1 MQKKRMF
8 ILVGIGATIVIAS
21 LAVFSLLHA
30 RSLPLT
36 PKARTGLIDLSS
48 WDFTSLGRVRL
59 DGAWS
64 FARAED
70 GPWLEAT
77 VPDSWDRASGGMA
90 PMDGPYGLGRYRLK
104 ILLPPSHS
112 GLALCIP
119 DQAISYELFVDGVAL
134 GGNGD
139 LESEKD
145 GYLIK
150 RETELFPLD
159 ADRDSVLLE
168 LAVSNHQYDIGG
180 IINPI
185 YIGVARS
192 LSEGKELETLRDG
205 FLIGVLFVT
214 ALYHLSLYLFRRSD
228 RSNLDFFIFCLLMGI
243 RAFCVAHYPERIFPG
258 RLVFSLSTRVEYL
271 GFFFGVVAYMQFVRD
286 LFPGLLD
293 RRIPLVYALA
303 ATMGGLVVVGTPV
316 AFFMAKTTKPF
327 QGAVLIAGL
336 FTFATFARAL
346 ASGKRDSLVAFLGF
360 SLFFLFLVNDILY
373 SALVI
378 HTAHLTSVG
387 VLVFIA
393 SQSVTVAIRFNES
406 YCNEMRLSRELE
418 DERDR
423 LEARVVERTT
433 ELAEANGRLAEV
445 DRARK
450 AFLSNTSHELRT
462 PVSLIATPL
471 EAIIAGRYG
480 ESVHRTAPVLSIIK
494 RSADRL
500 LRLADGLLEFLRL
513 DSGAVIPRPVVLDLT
528 DFAAPYMEE
537 FALLCEKRDIGIA
550 FDKGRGVVARVDPAL
565 LETAYLNLLSN
576 AAKFTQPG
584 GSIQV
589 RTGKTEGRVWIE
601 VADTGPGIPPEW
613 LPRLFERYAAASES
627 LRSSYSG
634 FGIALPLAADIVR
647 LLGGEIEVE
656 STRGVGSE
664 FRMSFPKSSG
674 VPQPMAK
681 LSSNRLAA
689 LVPATAIEAPEP
701 DRDRAGSE
709 LPTVLVVD
717 DDRDMTAFLVSFLSD
732 RFAVFTAG
740 SGDEALSFLG
750 SGKRPRAIVADLMMP
765 GMSGLELR
773 RKVAAIDHLAGVPFL
788 FLSAKS
794 DEATRIA
801 GLEAGAVDYL
811 GKPFAVEELEARIA
825 SVISV
830 GDAERARL
838 ERRVIAALR
847 DDDRGTEV
855 RADDWRAASKAI
867 GLEGRDMEI
876 AELVAAGKGD
886 KEIAVAL
893 GYSART
899 VSNRVSAILKRTGS
913 INRTA
918 LVARLHQS
926 PRRA

>member
-1 MQKKRMF
+1 VTRKRSER
-8 ILVGIGATIVIAS
+8 VIAQ
-21 LAVFSLLHA
+21 LVEWQQ
-30 RSLPLT
+30 RE
-36 PKARTGLIDLSS
+36 KA
-48 WDFTSLGRVRL
+48 
-59 DGAWS
+59 
-64 FARAED
+64 
-70 GPWLEAT
+70 
-77 VPDSWDRASGGMA
+77 
-90 PMDGPYGLGRYRLK
+90 K
-104 ILLPPSHS
+104 
-112 GLALCIP
+112 
-119 DQAISYELFVDGVAL
+119 
-134 GGNGD
+134 
-139 LESEKD
+139 
-145 GYLIK
+145 
-150 RETELFPLD
+150 
-159 ADRDSVLLE
+159 
-168 LAVSNHQYDIGG
+168 
-180 IINPI
+180 
-185 YIGVARS
+185 
-192 LSEGKELETLRDG
+192 
-205 FLIGVLFVT
+205 
-214 ALYHLSLYLFRRSD
+214 
-228 RSNLDFFIFCLLMGI
+228 
-243 RAFCVAHYPERIFPG
+243 
-258 RLVFSLSTRVEYL
+258 
-271 GFFFGVVAYMQFVRD
+271 
-286 LFPGLLD
+286 
-293 RRIPLVYALA
+293 
-303 ATMGGLVVVGTPV
+303 
-316 AFFMAKTTKPF
+316 AK
-327 QGAVLIAGL
+327 
-336 FTFATFARAL
+336 
-346 ASGKRDSLVAFLGF
+346 
-360 SLFFLFLVNDILY
+360 
-373 SALVI
+373 
-378 HTAHLTSVG
+378 
-387 VLVFIA
+387 
-393 SQSVTVAIRFNES
+393 
-406 YCNEMRLSRELE
+406 
-418 DERDR
+418 
-423 LEARVVERTT
+423 
-433 ELAEANGRLAEV
+433 AEV
-445 DRARK
+445 DLLHREQCARTAAELQVSSLTAK
-450 AFLSNTSHELRT
+450 VAELTAFKEARERRRLPDTRESVTHKFVIHSGEGDIDGYVIVGLYPDGRPGEVFLRIAQQGGT
-462 PVSLIATPL
+462 VSGFADAWAIAVSLLLQTGTPL

-634 FGIALPLAADIVR
+634 FGIGLPLAADIVR